1 MRNILLFI
9 DDLTKA
15 ESLAKKA
22 LKVAR
27 QCRANLQLCNAVK
40 TRAHKSLLVHH
51 YDDEVAF
58 EEPETV
64 DLKELALKLKGQH
77 HPEGAYRP
85 MISCVEMINFNP
97 ATIRETV
104 IRHNVWMMIMGEQS
118 LDQLKNADTFNFA
131 IKMINNINCP
141 VLVMPEDFD
150 MSYFDRIAY
159 ITDLRY
165 CDIGVIRFLKVLN
178 AQLFVTHISA
188 PGLPDLE
195 ERYAQD
201 ILSEEISVKANY
213 LKIFLRNIKNKN
225 VKGAIDYVVDT
236 VEVKMLAFVNKKHQ
250 TVERLYDNYAEKA
263 QLYQKLP
270 VLIFPY
276 LNWFN
281 QASFYE

>member
-27 QCRANLQLCNAVK
+27 QSRANLHLCNAVK
-40 TRAHKSLLVHH
+40 TKVQSRLLVHH
-51 YDDEVAF
+51 YDDELAL
-58 EEPETV
+58 EENEEFN
-64 DLKELALKLKGQH
+64 LKELALKLKNADF
-77 HPEGAYRP
+77 PEGAFRP
-85 MISCVEMINFNP
+85 AINCVEMINFNP
-97 ATIRETV
+97 VSVREMV
-104 IRHNVWMMIMGEQS
+104 IRHNVWMVIMGEQG
-118 LDQLKNADTFNFA
+118 LEQLKNADTPNTS

-141 VLVMPEDFD
+141 VLIMPDTFD
-150 MSYFDRIAY
+150 MSYFNRVVY
-159 ITDLRY
+159 VTDLRY
-165 CDIGVIRFLKVLN
+165 CDLGVIRFLKVLN

-213 LKIFLRNIKNKN
+213 QKIFLRNIKNKN
-225 VKGAIDYVVDT
+225 IKGAIDYVVDT
-236 VEVKMLAFVNKKHQ
+236 VEAKMLALVNKKHQ
-250 TVERLYDNYAEKA
+250 TVERLYDSYCEKN

-270 VLIFPY
+270 ALIFPY

>member
-27 QCRANLQLCNAVK
+27 QCRANVQLCNAVK
-40 TRAHKSLLVHH
+40 TRAQKSLLVHH

-58 EEPETV
+58 EEPESA
-64 DLKELALKLKGQH
+64 DLKELALKLKGMH
-77 HPEGAYRP
+77 YPEGAYRP
-85 MISCVEMINFNP
+85 AINCVEMVNFNP

-141 VLVMPEDFD
+141 VLIMPDKLD
-150 MSYFDRIAY
+150 TSYFDRVAY

-165 CDIGVIRFLKVLN
+165 CDIGVIRYLKVLN
-178 AQLFVTHISA
+178 AQLYVTHVSA

-213 LKIFLRNIKNKN
+213 QKIFLRNIKNKN
-225 VKGAIDYVVDT
+225 IKGAIDYVVDT
-236 VEVKMLAFVNKKHQ
+236 VEVKMLALVNKKHQ
-250 TVERLYDNYAEKA
+250 TIERLYDNYTEKA

-270 VLIFPY
+270 ALIFPY

>member
-1 MRNILLFI
+1 
-9 DDLTKA
+9 
-15 ESLAKKA
+15 
-22 LKVAR
+22 
-27 QCRANLQLCNAVK
+27 
-40 TRAHKSLLVHH
+40 
-51 YDDEVAF
+51 
-58 EEPETV
+58 
-64 DLKELALKLKGQH
+64 
-77 HPEGAYRP
+77 
-85 MISCVEMINFNP
+85 
-97 ATIRETV
+97 V
-104 IRHNVWMMIMGEQS
+104 IRHNVWMMILGEQS

-141 VLVMPEDFD
+141 VLVMPDKLD
-150 MSYFDRIAY
+150 MSFFDRVAY

-165 CDIGVIRFLKVLN
+165 CDIGVIRFLKILN

-213 LKIFLRNIKNKN
+213 QKIFLRNIKNKN
-225 VKGAIDYVVDT
+225 IKGAIDYVVDT
-236 VEVKMLAFVNKKHQ
+236 VEIKMLALVNKKHQ
-250 TVERLYDNYAEKA
+250 TVERLYDNYAEKT

-270 VLIFPY
+270 ALIFPY